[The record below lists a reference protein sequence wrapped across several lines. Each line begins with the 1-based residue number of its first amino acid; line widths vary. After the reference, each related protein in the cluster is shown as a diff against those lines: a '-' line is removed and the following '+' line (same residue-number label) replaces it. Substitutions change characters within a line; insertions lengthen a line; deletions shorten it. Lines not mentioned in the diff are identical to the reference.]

1 MTSPESPNPPEPVV
15 LGGRYEIHRRL
26 ARGGMAEVF
35 LARDSALDR
44 PVAVKVLFPEFATDP
59 SFVER
64 FRREAQ
70 SAANLTHPNI
80 VGVYDWGAESGT
92 YYIVMEYVDGQSL
105 AEILRAT
112 GPLHPR
118 RAAEIAF
125 DVAGALGVA
134 HQRGVVHRDVKPGNV
149 LISSSGIPKVAD
161 FGIARALSSVSEELT
176 QTGSVM
182 GTATYFSPEQA
193 QGFAVDARS
202 DLYSLGVVLFEILCG
217 RPPFVGDSPVAIAY
231 KHVQERVQ
239 PPSELISGMPPGLE
253 AVILR
258 LLAKNPDDR
267 YRSAE
272 DLRADLRRW
281 LDGGVTLAE
290 QALSAH
296 ITAPTQAIPVVDP
309 DATRINPTVSEDP
322 NATRITPRVAP
333 VQQGPAAAAAAP
345 MNPVPLSP
353 APVALGS
360 EAAPSSSKNGL
371 FYTAILVLLAL
382 LAGLGFWFIKSLNDE
397 RDAVVERVDVPF
409 VTGLEE
415 AEAVTAI
422 REAGLNPQ
430 VKSEPSDSAVKGVV
444 FRQSPEAGSKLRKN
458 SNVLITVSS
467 GPAMTTVP
475 KVTGATEADAKK
487 LLETA
492 GFSVVVENV
501 DSEFPEGTVVE
512 TVPAADQPIPTA
524 GEIRLKVSGGP
535 GTATIPVVAGKTV
548 ADAEKALVAAGFTV
562 GEVVP
567 QASPTVKKDQ
577 VIGTDPT
584 GTASPKSVVKILVS
598 TGPEQVK
605 VPAVKGQAEDAAKAA
620 LKERALEAEVVPQS
634 VPAGDPNAGRVIDS
648 NPAAGTLVD
657 PGTVVKLTVGVAST
671 SPTSTVAPSTTVPSV
686 STTSSP

>member
-345 MNPVPLSP
+345 MNPVPSSP

>member
-345 MNPVPLSP
+345 MNPVPSSP

-467 GPAMTTVP
+467 GPAMTTGP

-492 GFSVVVENV
+492 GFSVVVEKV
-501 DSEFPEGTVVE
+501 DSELPEGTVVE

>member
-345 MNPVPLSP
+345 MNPVPSSP

-492 GFSVVVENV
+492 GFSVVVEKV
-501 DSEFPEGTVVE
+501 DSELPEGTVVE

>member
-345 MNPVPLSP
+345 MNPVPSSP

-492 GFSVVVENV
+492 GFSVVVEKV
-501 DSEFPEGTVVE
+501 DSELPEGTVVE

-535 GTATIPVVAGKTV
+535 GTAPIPVVAGKTV

>member
-1 MTSPESPNPPEPVV
+1 MTSPESPHPPEPVV

>member
-492 GFSVVVENV
+492 GFSVVVEKV
-501 DSEFPEGTVVE
+501 DSELPEGTVVE